1 MTNKTKK
8 LLSRNLRM
16 TRPTEIRHPG
26 FTKLSIDKMR
36 LNNNLRRLSLRILNN
51 KEGRR
56 RNKVRPKPSM
66 RPRTQILPEPSLPPP
81 DTLIPARNNNLT
93 KETIQHLKGVK
104 NPFIKTMQ
112 IRRNPI
118 FPGMKRRN
126 GTTRTMT
133 TYSTPLP
140 Q

>member
-1 MTNKTKK
+1 MTNEIKR
-8 LLSRNLRM
+8 LLSRNFRM
-16 TRPTEIRHPG
+16 TRPTETRHPG
-26 FTKLSIDKMR
+26 FTKLSIYEMR
-36 LNNNLRRLSLRILNN
+36 LNNNPRRLSLRILNN

-56 RNKVRPKPSM
+56 NKVRPKPSI
-66 RPRTQILPEPSLPPP
+66 RPGTQILPGPPLPPS
-81 DTLIPARNNNLT
+81 DTIIPTRDNNLP

-126 GTTRTMT
+126 GTARTMT
-133 TYSTPLP
+133 TYSPPILH
-140 Q
+140 